1 MSSDI
6 TPIGEPTP
14 RTKRVAAIGAL
25 SGVVITVVGLFAGGI
40 MALDGLGELLSDPLV
55 GPLFL
60 YTVIGGAAVGGTVA
74 TLYARYRLLAPMLL
88 ALGVLASAAFRTWLL
103 LRSPVVPLPGT
114 PIELAFLAWPLVL
127 LAALLAGSVER
138 VFRSWRKSGEAT
150 D

>member
-6 TPIGEPTP
+6 APIGEPTP

-25 SGVVITVVGLFAGGI
+25 SGAVITVVGLFAGGI
-40 MALDGLGELLSDPLV
+40 MALDGLGEFLSDPLV

-60 YTVIGGAAVGGTVA
+60 YAVIGGAAVGGTAA

-88 ALGVLASAAFRTWLL
+88 AFGVLAYAAFRTWRLF
-103 LRSPVVPLPGT
+103 RSPVVPLPGT

-127 LAALLAGSVER
+127 LAALLVGSVER
-138 VFRSWRKSGEAT
+138 VFRSWRKSSEAT